1 MKLSNGICKLCGVE
15 KETLCH
21 LLCECSKI
29 EIIWSLIR
37 NFLYKICKVDLFIN
51 VDEILFGVDLSNRP
65 IENVANFI
73 IIETK
78 WQIWKNRNNVKYNQ
92 ECLSAENIFNNVK
105 TGCKSKAFHVIH
117 QLNKKEDKQAV
128 KDTKKLF
135 QNML

>member
-1 MKLSNGICKLCGVE
+1 MHSQ
-15 KETLCH
+15 
-21 LLCECSKI
+21 
-29 EIIWSLIR
+29 IWSLIR

-51 VDEILFGVDLSNRP
+51 VDEILFGVELSNRP

-105 TGCKSKAFHVIH
+105 TCCKSKAFHVIQ
-117 QLNKKEDKQAV
+117 QLNKKKIN
-128 KDTKKLF
+128 KLLRIQRSYF
-135 QNML
+135 KSCYN